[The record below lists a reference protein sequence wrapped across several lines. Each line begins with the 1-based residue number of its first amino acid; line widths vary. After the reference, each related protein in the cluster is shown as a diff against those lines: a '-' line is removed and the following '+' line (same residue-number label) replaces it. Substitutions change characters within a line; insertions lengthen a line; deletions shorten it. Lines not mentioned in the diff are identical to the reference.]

1 MINEPEREERKIYK
15 NKATFPTHFFSSIC
29 LQLDRSSV
37 SRRACIEDALSP
49 FVSLAQHN
57 SLSEIPF
64 VDQDVLNKSET
75 KPCN

>member
-1 MINEPEREERKIYK
+1 MNLKGKREKYIK
-15 NKATFPTHFFSSIC
+15 TKQHFLHIFFSSIC

-37 SRRACIEDALSP
+37 SRRACIEDAVSP
-49 FVSLAQHN
+49 CVSLAQHD